1 MYHVDVGE
9 SVKDLICQVV
19 EHSKQDDTEGMI
31 ECLKKM
37 TEKPEDI
44 ISSMPKFDC
53 DEVLLYVDEKVTVY
67 FIATTPKILYP
78 PHEHGMLA
86 ISALYKGTE
95 THVFYDRDGE
105 NVVER
110 CRVDFEA
117 PKVVDMTA
125 DTVHAICNPGDE
137 PNESLHFYL
146 GNLEG
151 QKRSLWDSEG
161 RNPQQYIQDDYLNFS
176 KPL

>member
-1 MYHVDVGE
+1 MYHVEVGDG
-9 SVKDLICQVV
+9 VKDLITKVTEYL
-19 EHSKQDDTEGMI
+19 EHQDVEGMI
-31 ECLKKM
+31 QCLKKM
-37 TEKPEDI
+37 TDKPEDI

-78 PHEHGMLA
+78 PHEHGMVA
-86 ISALYKGTE
+86 ISALYKGIE
-95 THVFYDRDGE
+95 THVFYDRGGD
-105 NVVER
+105 NVIER
-110 CRVDFEA
+110 CREEFEA
-117 PKVVDMTA
+117 PKVVDMTV

-151 QKRSLWDSEG
+151 QKRKLWDGEG
-161 RNPQQYIQDDYLNFS
+161 RNPQQYIHEDYLSFS

>member
-9 SVKDLICQVV
+9 SVKELIQQVSQYI
-19 EHSKQDDTEGMI
+19 EKGDSEGML
-31 ECLKKM
+31 ECLSIM
-37 TEKPEDI
+37 TEKPDKI
-44 ISSMPKFDC
+44 ISAMPKFDC

-67 FIATTPKILYP
+67 YIATTPKILYP
-78 PHEHGMLA
+78 PHEHGMVA
-86 ISALYKGTE
+86 VSALYRGKE

-110 CRVDFEA
+110 SRVEFLA
-117 PKVVDMTA
+117 PTVLDMTI
-125 DTVHAICNPGDE
+125 DTVHAICNSDE
-137 PNESLHFYL
+137 VPNESLHFYL

-151 QKRSLWDSEG
+151 QKRTLWDCDG
-161 RNPQQYIQDDYLNFS
+161 RNPQQYIHEDYLSFS